1 MQDFPAAMQALAA
14 LRRPVDAFF
23 EAVLVNDEDSFVRAN
38 RLALLARIRDATGQM
53 ADFSKIAG

>member
-1 MQDFPAAMQALAA
+1 MQALAA

-38 RLALLARIRDATGQM
+38 RLALLARIRGATGQM